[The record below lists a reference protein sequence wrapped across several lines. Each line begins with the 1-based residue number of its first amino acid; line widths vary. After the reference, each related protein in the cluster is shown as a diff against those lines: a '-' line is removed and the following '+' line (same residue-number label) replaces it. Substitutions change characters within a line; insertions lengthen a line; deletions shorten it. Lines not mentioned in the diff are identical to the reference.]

1 MLLFTNHS
9 RIIQYIFVLLID
21 SKSYFLLFS
30 ERVKDF
36 IDLRG
41 CKWAYNS
48 SQSLS
53 GHVITLNQLKEL
65 GENTSFFSNL
75 MPSSSHLQ
83 SIHMVLNKQTDAT
96 AVDSNCLQIFLD
108 RNPSFKDDISV
119 LTSWGPL
126 PPYPIVVNK
135 NMPQKLREKITDAL
149 LQMHKDKDA
158 VVKLAK
164 YRITKFAQ
172 ISEDDFFAIN
182 DLLKKANQMNFD
194 VRYY

>member
-1 MLLFTNHS
+1 MLLFTNHL

-21 SKSYFLLFS
+21 SKSYFSLFS

-41 CKWAYNS
+41 CKWAYNPP
-48 SQSLS
+48 QSMS

-65 GENTSFFSNL
+65 GENTSFFGNI

-135 NMPQKLREKITDAL
+135 NMPQFLREQITDAL
-149 LQMHKDKDA
+149 LQMHRDKDA
-158 VVKLAK
+158 VGKLAK

-172 ISEDDFFAIN
+172 ISQQEYLANN
-182 DLLKKANQMNFD
+182 DLFKKANQINFG